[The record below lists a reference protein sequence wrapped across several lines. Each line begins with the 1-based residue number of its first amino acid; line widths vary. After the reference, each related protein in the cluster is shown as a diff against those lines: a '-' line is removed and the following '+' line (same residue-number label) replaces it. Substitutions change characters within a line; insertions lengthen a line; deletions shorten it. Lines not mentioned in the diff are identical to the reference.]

1 MKSTY
6 HIYTNGTAKGLW
18 FLDEEDFKSGMNS
31 IPSCALAADVRIYC
45 FCLMNN
51 HVHFI
56 LGGEQENC
64 IRFIREYK
72 RQRSRQL
79 AERYDGQ
86 HSLIGADIGIKAV
99 DTEDYFKTL
108 VAYVLRNPIEAKM
121 NIMPSDYRWSSGNL
135 YFSDR
140 AFKQGNFGKLG
151 ELSLAKQRRL
161 FRTRMTLPENFLVCN
176 DGIIFPGS
184 YVDYQFV
191 EKIFVS
197 TKQML
202 YFLSKT
208 NSMEAELDSGI
219 LAKAHYTD
227 MELLA
232 SLECLCSEKYSGRQY
247 SSLKIEDKYRLGRL
261 LHKSYGA
268 GSKQI
273 ARVASLDYETLK
285 TML

>member
-18 FLDEEDFKSGMNS
+18 FMDEDDFKSGMNS
-31 IPSCALAADVRIYC
+31 IPSCALAADVSIYC
-45 FCLMNN
+45 FCLMSN

-64 IRFIREYK
+64 IRFLREYK

-79 AERYDGQ
+79 AEKYDGK
-86 HSLIGADIGIKAV
+86 HSLIGADIGIKHV
-99 DTEDYFKTL
+99 DNEDYFKTL
-108 VAYVLRNPIEAKM
+108 VAYVLRNPIGARM
-121 NIMPSDYRWSSGNL
+121 NIMPSEYRWSSGNL
-135 YFSDR
+135 YFSER
-140 AFKQGNFGKLG
+140 AFKQGAFRKLG
-151 ELSLAKQRRL
+151 ELSMAKQRRL
-161 FRTRMTLPENFLVCN
+161 FKTRISLPEEYLVCS

-208 NSMEAELDSGI
+208 NSMEVELDSGI

-247 SSLKIEDKYRLGRL
+247 SSLKIEDKYRLAKL
-261 LHKSYGA
+261 LHKCYGA